1 MKEKD
6 INSQI
11 NIKLAIVDIFPSL
24 EEINNNNTEYVTIS
38 FQNNDNDIKFN
49 LSDLFPHKKEIDL
62 SYVKK
67 PSYIKTVI
75 NKNNNIYA
83 SGLLP
88 LKNSEQWITMSFE
101 NKKREN
107 NSNFAQSLMDCIK
120 LKINCKII
128 GNESTNNN
136 IDNNTNNIPKK
147 NIVVLNQKRKPIK
160 KKININQIFTES
172 INVEE
177 NRKSN
182 RYLDSNLKI
191 SSPDSYTT
199 MNKNNIKKIELP
211 GMRTSKYNSKNFNKN
226 YTNIKNEDL
235 KNASLSLHSNSK
247 KSLKVVGKKNGCENP
262 ILTTEV
268 KNLKNIGETKRNFE
282 ELTQLNLNSK
292 RNNKHRSYNQKKI
305 EKHHS
310 NKYLKKRKSGG
321 IRQINYIGNL
331 YTTTTY
337 KTNTFN
343 SKNDKAKNNKKEKN
357 NYVKKKSN
365 DNNNFLMISN
375 NEAEIRNLTCSSE
388 MYSDNNGRILNIMN
402 ENRQKNNILDNN
414 DNIISQEI
422 GNIQGENIMLNQE
435 NYIND
440 NLLILNEEN
449 MDNDIFS
456 KQLEDFKLL
465 YSDEYIKSINNDYM
479 KLEIELFIE
488 KVIELTTA
496 YNKQIEEKNLEYQIF
511 CNNYYKSICQYIEI
525 QKLYN
530 KLNIIKSQFELKKF
544 DLKKIKTS
552 NFNNAFNNL
561 ITNKQQIKI
570 FRENFIEEISRK
582 TDHKKEI
589 LKYIVI
595 KLIDNEKYKNI
606 LNKNEKYQIWI
617 KNNCNVDKKKK
628 EIISNNQKLNLKKG
642 ITIHSNNLNHINNSN
657 KILLNQGPNIIF
669 GKNKDHKK
677 SKNQRKNRSKK

>member
-1 MKEKD
+1 
-6 INSQI
+6 
-11 NIKLAIVDIFPSL
+11 
-24 EEINNNNTEYVTIS
+24 
-38 FQNNDNDIKFN
+38 
-49 LSDLFPHKKEIDL
+49 
-62 SYVKK
+62 
-67 PSYIKTVI
+67 
-75 NKNNNIYA
+75 
-83 SGLLP
+83 
-88 LKNSEQWITMSFE
+88 
-101 NKKREN
+101 
-107 NSNFAQSLMDCIK
+107 
-120 LKINCKII
+120 
-128 GNESTNNN
+128 
-136 IDNNTNNIPKK
+136 
-147 NIVVLNQKRKPIK
+147 
-160 KKININQIFTES
+160 
-172 INVEE
+172 
-177 NRKSN
+177 
-182 RYLDSNLKI
+182 
-191 SSPDSYTT
+191 
-199 MNKNNIKKIELP
+199 
-211 GMRTSKYNSKNFNKN
+211 
-226 YTNIKNEDL
+226 
-235 KNASLSLHSNSK
+235 
-247 KSLKVVGKKNGCENP
+247 
-262 ILTTEV
+262 
-268 KNLKNIGETKRNFE
+268 
-282 ELTQLNLNSK
+282 
-292 RNNKHRSYNQKKI
+292 
-305 EKHHS
+305 
-310 NKYLKKRKSGG
+310 
-321 IRQINYIGNL
+321 
-331 YTTTTY
+331 
-337 KTNTFN
+337 
-343 SKNDKAKNNKKEKN
+343 
-357 NYVKKKSN
+357 
-365 DNNNFLMISN
+365 MISN

-422 GNIQGENIMLNQE
+422 GNIQSENIMLNQE

-449 MDNDIFS
+449 IDNDIFS

-544 DLKKIKTS
+544 DIKKIKTS

-677 SKNQRKNRSKK
+677 SKNQKKNRSKK